1 MNNTPIIF
9 GQIQLTLKA
18 FLKQN
23 NYSSIFILVDE
34 NTNKFCLTLLPK
46 LEHQIIAIHSGE
58 THKNLETCQSI
69 WTQLLVKKADRKS
82 LLVNLGGGVICDM
95 GGFAASC
102 YKRGIDFIH
111 VPTTLLAMV
120 DATIGGKTG
129 IDLAE
134 EKNMI
139 GLFSPAK
146 AIFVDPKFLNTL
158 DKRQVNSGKAE
169 MIKHGLIASD
179 MHLEN
184 VFESKVIS
192 DALIQESIGIKQ
204 YIVQQDPLEQNM
216 RKALNFGHTL
226 GHAIESFALKN
237 GDDILHGEA
246 VAFGMIFALKLS
258 VKHAR
263 LNPVIAKENIQKIEA
278 IFGSYPLNKEKLS
291 QLILIAKNDKKNEG
305 DQINFTLI
313 SSIGKFEINQAL
325 TEDDLQV
332 LLK

>member
-1 MNNTPIIF
+1 MNNTAITFGPIS
-9 GQIQLTLKA
+9 LTLKA
-18 FLKQN
+18 FLKQHL
-23 NYSSIFILVDE
+23 YSFVFILVDE
-34 NTNKFCLTLLPK
+34 NTRKLCLPLLPK
-46 LEHQIIAIHSGE
+46 FEHQIIEIQAGE
-58 THKNLETCQSI
+58 KYKTLETCQSI
-69 WTQLLVKKADRKS
+69 WMQLLAQKADRKA
-82 LLVNLGGGVICDM
+82 LIINLGGGVICDM

-102 YKRGIDFIH
+102 YKRGLDFIH

-129 IDLAE
+129 IDLAN

-146 AIFVDPKFLNTL
+146 AVFVDPKFLNTL
-158 DKRQVNSGKAE
+158 AKRQLNSGKAE

-204 YIVQQDPLEQNM
+204 YIVQQDPLEQSM
-216 RKALNFGHTL
+216 RKSLNFGHTF
-226 GHAIESFALKN
+226 GHAIESLALRN
-237 GDDILHGEA
+237 GDDLLHGEA
-246 VAFGMIFALKLS
+246 VAFGMIYALKLS
-258 VKHAR
+258 AKYTG
-263 LNPVIAKENIQKIEA
+263 LNVTSAKENIKKIEA

-291 QLILIAKNDKKNEG
+291 QLIQLAKNDKKNEG

-325 TEDDLQV
+325 NEADLQV